1 MSSIKYFLP
10 QTSWVIYALH
20 DALTHN
26 FASHA
31 KLRHFQSNP
40 QQIAK
45 TCGLTFLHIL
55 QNHKKNGWVLTSSL
69 LTSKMASEAAIHL
82 GLLILLKAVQG
93 FVIAPPWA
101 NPVINPCSEKSW
113 QLIYWPQD
121 GACYQIFEQGPCP
134 DTQEL
139 AFHPTNKRVSFNTV
153 QSSIFCPKNLFFF

>member
-1 MSSIKYFLP
+1 
-10 QTSWVIYALH
+10 
-20 DALTHN
+20 
-26 FASHA
+26 
-31 KLRHFQSNP
+31 
-40 QQIAK
+40 
-45 TCGLTFLHIL
+45 
-55 QNHKKNGWVLTSSL
+55 
-69 LTSKMASEAAIHL
+69 MASEAAIYL

-139 AFHPTNKRVSFNTV
+139 AFHPTNKRVSFHTV
-153 QSSIFCPKNLFFF
+153 PKLHFLSKTSKIFFEFFKGHLSMSKKPFILAGHGPMLPQT